1 MGNQMAVGGM
11 AMLRVVSGLIEIAA
25 ALIILRVGR
34 VEAALRINSILGL
47 VGPVVFIA
55 VSALGIITIAVKLPP
70 LRIVLLVVGI
80 LMVLLGTTVKA

>member
-1 MGNQMAVGGM
+1 MGNHLAVGGM

-34 VEAALRINSILGL
+34 VDAALRINSVLGI

-55 VSALGIITIAVKLPP
+55 VSALGIITIAVKLTP
-70 LRIVLLVVGI
+70 LKVLLLVAGI